1 MRYYIGRSIGVN
13 DNSKPNAD
21 TPSTFYSNVLRVLKE
36 FNVDLTY
43 AQPARFYYS
52 KAISNRITPVRP
64 ACQIKWDQ
72 HFRGLIWSDIWS
84 RIHSGLED
92 PVQRDFYWR
101 TAHLVLNVNSL
112 LNTRNPRIPATCS
125 RCKKR
130 WENLSHALVNCSFVA
145 ALWRFVLVVCNR
157 IDPSITTLSE
167 SVILLGETGLNTTSD
182 LTRYIISA
190 ASSISKSLCELFN
203 KSLVSGK
210 LPDEW
215 KLSHII
221 PIPKKCPND
230 EVTNYRPISLLSV
243 VSKVLERC
251 IYNQLIVHVSSQL
264 HHLQFGFLRG
274 KSTTSQL
281 LHVINE
287 ISKALENREQIDS
300 IYLDFAK
307 AFDKVDHILLL
318 KKLRNF
324 GITGKLLNWL
334 NNYLSN
340 RLQKVTVLGST
351 SQPLPILSGVPQGSI
366 LGPLLFLVFVNDLPD
381 SISRQSSVAL
391 FADDTKWFQL
401 EDGP

>member
-1 MRYYIGRSIGVN
+1 MKCLLRKKDLCRKKAKHNLCHALWQKYRDLRRKSKSMICDKRKQYFQTLPNLLRSSSKKIWSVFKSVSKNSSIPSKMKWCEN
-13 DNSKPNAD
+13 DELHCSASNPTEIAIMFNRC
-21 TPSTFYSNVLRVLKE
+21 FYSVFQPSDSNIDEIDFSESNCDQTSTITSIVLTTEEIYHVLSNLDE
-36 FNVDLTY
+36 N
-43 AQPARFYYS
+43 
-52 KAISNRITPVRP
+52 KATGPD
-64 ACQIKWDQ
+64 K
-72 HFRGLIWSDIWS
+72 
-84 RIHSGLED
+84 
-92 PVQRDFYWR
+92 
-101 TAHLVLNVNSL
+101 
-112 LNTRNPRIPATCS
+112 IPA
-125 RCKKR
+125 
-130 WENLSHALVNCSFVA
+130 ALLKNC
-145 ALWRFVLVVCNR
+145 
-157 IDPSITTLSE
+157 
-167 SVILLGETGLNTTSD
+167 
-182 LTRYIISA
+182 

-203 KSLVSGK
+203 KSLASGK

-243 VSKVLERC
+243 VSKVLEQC

-287 ISKALENREQIDS
+287 INKALENREQIDS
-300 IYLDFAK
+300 IYLDFVK

-324 GITGKLLNWL
+324 GITGKLLNWF

-381 SISRQSSVAL
+381 SHFSSIIGC
-391 FADDTKWFQL
+391 FIR
-401 EDGP
+401 